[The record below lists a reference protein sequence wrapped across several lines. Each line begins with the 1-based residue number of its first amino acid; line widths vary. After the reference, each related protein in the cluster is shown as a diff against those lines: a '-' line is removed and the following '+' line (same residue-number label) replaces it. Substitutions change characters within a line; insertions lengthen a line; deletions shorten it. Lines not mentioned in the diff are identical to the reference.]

1 MSDPPA
7 GPGPTADR
15 PFTVEV
21 SFTCPACG
29 RRHVFATV
37 RAEPG
42 HLRLPAKITCPGC
55 GETARPDER
64 PRGGGTLHISG
75 V

>member
-7 GPGPTADR
+7 DADR

-21 SFTCPACG
+21 SYTCPACG

-42 HLRLPAKITCPGC
+42 ELRLPRTVACPAC
-55 GETARPDER
+55 GAENAPGDR
-64 PRGGGTLHISG
+64 PRGGGTLHITG